1 MNSNSDCEQIKQ
13 SILANLKNESLL
25 PDTNSQVFILI
36 IAVFSCQDIDISKSK
51 LDPST
56 CAAFDETGYKSISLL
71 RTQGMP
77 QILGVIQH
85 LDTHAAKKQ
94 KDIKKLFSRYYE
106 SEFPD
111 SSKLVNSE
119 KPLAFIR
126 ALESSLGNIEEPGY
140 KNIRSY
146 MWAHQ
151 IDVNN
156 NLLQLTGYLKGTGY
170 LNANSLV
177 HITGIGDFNIS
188 SLITSNGEF
197 FPTEPESII
206 AENDPGEFAAEQT
219 WPDENELTD
228 AFARLEV
235 KTDHKAIDID
245 ESDNDEELV
254 ISDDEKVPFEFENRE
269 KDDLDFPDEVNTP
282 HDQPARIRF
291 QKYRGLASFRT
302 SEWDPYENLPQA
314 YGKLYEFKEPNHIIK
329 KIAIDLA
336 ANTSQTNLGMLVTI
350 KILNFPMNCIQP
362 DLPIILSSVLP
373 HERKLSVLN
382 FKLER

>member
-1 MNSNSDCEQIKQ
+1 
-13 SILANLKNESLL
+13 
-25 PDTNSQVFILI
+25 
-36 IAVFSCQDIDISKSK
+36 
-51 LDPST
+51 
-56 CAAFDETGYKSISLL
+56 
-71 RTQGMP
+71 MP

-302 SEWDPYENLPQA
+302 SEWDPYEYLPQA